1 MCEAHPGT
9 PLAETEQDAPRPTLG
24 QIFRQYGPA
33 YRDKYAGHMSYDQ
46 LQVMSLLERCRTGEL
61 GGALYRCEDCA
72 RYHATP
78 RSCGNRHC
86 PRCQGHKAKQWLE
99 KQLEKLLPCPYFLIT
114 FTVPKELRRFVR
126 AHRRE
131 CYRALFETAAATLI
145 KLAKDPK
152 YLGSSRLGFTGVLH
166 TWGRSLTFHPHVHF
180 IVPGGAIS
188 EDGQQWL
195 PSADNFFV
203 PVQAASIIF
212 RAKFKQ
218 LMEDAGLLDQIPAAV
233 WTKNW
238 VVHSKAVG
246 DGRKALRY
254 LAPYVY
260 RVAISN
266 RRIVKCEPGPDGLG
280 RVSFSYRASGSQDY
294 RVMTLTAEQFI
305 RRFLQHVLPR
315 GFQKVRHFGFA
326 HPRHRIDREWLKML
340 VTVTLSWVYVLWVTA
355 KPLPI
360 PHHLPCP
367 HCGGPLSYVGLIPQH
382 DWPLAAFD
390 TS

>member
-1 MCEAHPGT
+1 MCEAHPCT
-9 PLAETEQDAPRPTLG
+9 PPADAEQDAARPTIG

-33 YRDKYAGHMSYDQ
+33 YRDKYADRMSYDQ
-46 LQVMSLLERCRTGEL
+46 LQVMSMLERCRTGEL
-61 GGALYRCEDCA
+61 GGALYRCEACA

-86 PRCQGHKAKQWLE
+86 PRCQGHKAKQWFE

-166 TWGRSLTFHPHVHF
+166 SWGRSLTFHPHVHF

-188 EDGQQWL
+188 EDGEKWL
-195 PSADNFFV
+195 PSGVDFFV
-203 PVQAASIIF
+203 PVKAASIIY
-212 RAKFKQ
+212 RAKFKE
-218 LMEDAGLLDQIPAAV
+218 LMEDAGLIDQIPPVV

-238 VVHSKAVG
+238 VVNSKAVG

-280 RVSFSYRASGSQDY
+280 RVSFTYRPSGSQDY
-294 RVMTLTAEQFI
+294 RVMTLTAEKFI

-340 VTVTLSWVYVLWVTA
+340 VTVTLSWVYVLFVAA

-360 PHHLPCP
+360 PTVPP
-367 HCGGPLSYVGLIPQH
+367 VRTVAAHCR
-382 DWPLAAFD
+382 
-390 TS
+390 TSA